1 MEEYLIITDTMVCTG
16 CCATLD
22 HIVTYL
28 FKKVTNKVGK
38 KVRGS
43 QTSAENDPLVAV
55 IKVAIFVVD
64 FLDFCLLPDETGDP
78 SADVADSVEH
88 HHV

>member
-1 MEEYLIITDTMVCTG
+1 M
-16 CCATLD
+16 
-22 HIVTYL
+22 
-28 FKKVTNKVGK
+28 
-38 KVRGS
+38 RGS

-55 IKVAIFVVD
+55 IKVD
-64 FLDFCLLPDETGDP
+64 FLKIFFIVLDIVFSPDETGDP

>member
-1 MEEYLIITDTMVCTG
+1 M
-16 CCATLD
+16 
-22 HIVTYL
+22 
-28 FKKVTNKVGK
+28 
-38 KVRGS
+38 RGS

>member
-1 MEEYLIITDTMVCTG
+1 M
-16 CCATLD
+16 
-22 HIVTYL
+22 
-28 FKKVTNKVGK
+28 
-38 KVRGS
+38 RGS

-55 IKVAIFVVD
+55 IKVTKD
-64 FLDFCLLPDETGDP
+64 FGILLDFCLLPDETGDS